1 MIDFPNWPKK
11 HVKHSKSNLESTITC
26 GSQMSTQTS
35 YVMVSK
41 YISEDRSPEEAAASR
56 RLEPSSQ
63 ITRTAVMV
71 GPLET

>member
-1 MIDFPNWPKK
+1 
-11 HVKHSKSNLESTITC
+11 
-26 GSQMSTQTS
+26 MSTQTS

-71 GPLET
+71 GPLETWYVLNCKKAGSGDREDFRT